1 MGIEV
6 SATKAVSINDQHE
19 NGVDTSVQG
28 NPTLGRLKA
37 IPLIHVFRRN
47 LKGRRQDDDGNPLI
61 HALKGRRG
69 FTITQFWEQQ
79 LMTRARRILGEVTEH
94 LQGFDHCMPMPSSSP
109 FCAKFAAEVAE
120 VAGAPLLPPTF
131 LRKKR
136 VGEVL
141 LELAANPPRLRPALR
156 GPYTSQ
162 LHAWQ
167 GLDAIADYQ
176 AKDVPLNLRHLVGP
190 FAIQGTPPNLAGQ
203 RILVVDDLFATGSSM
218 LAAREILQNQLSAE
232 VAGVY
237 FLSGV

>member
-1 MGIEV
+1 M
-6 SATKAVSINDQHE
+6 KAVSINDQHE

-28 NPTLGRLKA
+28 NPTRGRLKA
-37 IPLIHVFRRN
+37 VPLIHVFRRN

-69 FTITQFWEQQ
+69 FTITLFWEQQ
-79 LMTRARRILGEVTEH
+79 LMTRARHILGKVAED
-94 LQGFDHCMPMPSSSP
+94 LRGFDQCMPMPSSSP
-109 FCAKFAAEVAE
+109 FCARFAAEVAQ

-141 LELAANPPRLRPALR
+141 QELAANPPRLRPALK
-156 GPYTSQ
+156 GPFTSQ

-167 GLDAIADYQ
+167 GLDANADYQ
-176 AKDVPLNLRHLVGP
+176 AKDVPLNLRYLVSP
-190 FAIQGTPPNLAGQ
+190 FALQGASPDITGQ
-203 RILVVDDLFATGSSM
+203 RILIVDDLFATGSSM
-218 LAAREILQNQLSAE
+218 LAVREILQNQLGAE

>member
-6 SATKAVSINDQHE
+6 SNTKAVSINDQHE
-19 NGVDTSVQG
+19 NGVDTSVHG
-28 NPTLGRLKA
+28 NPTRDRIKA

-47 LKGRRQDDDGNPLI
+47 YKGTRQDDGNPLI

-69 FTITQFWEQQ
+69 FTITPFWEGQV
-79 LMTRARRILGEVTEH
+79 MSRARRILAEVAMD

-109 FCAKFAAEVAE
+109 FCARFAAEVAQ
-120 VAGAPLLPPTF
+120 VANAPLLPPTF

-141 LELAANPPRLRPALR
+141 QELAARPPRLRPAQR
-156 GPYTSQ
+156 GPFASQ

-167 GLDAIADYQ
+167 GLDANADYQ

-190 FAIQGTPPNLAGQ
+190 FALQGPPPGIRGQ
-203 RILVVDDLFATGSSM
+203 RILVVDDLFSTGSSI
-218 LAAREILQNQLSAE
+218 LAAREILQNQLGGQVS
-232 VAGVY
+232 GVC
-237 FLSGV
+237 FLSGA